1 MLFGDSR
8 SIGDGKRKVAKKHFG
23 YFHPSSRVST
33 DHGAQVQ
40 QIFQI
45 CGGCAPYGVYSYT
58 ESVIIEMCPRHTRSP
73 RDATDRNTYGEDDHD
88 LVRRFAIREDGTARY
103 PVAITVDRP
112 ASNVISLEDY
122 RRQVS
127 AGGTARKVGG

>member
-1 MLFGDSR
+1 M
-8 SIGDGKRKVAKKHFG
+8 H
-23 YFHPSSRVST
+23 
-33 DHGAQVQ
+33 
-40 QIFQI
+40 
-45 CGGCAPYGVYSYT
+45 
-58 ESVIIEMCPRHTRSP
+58 
-73 RDATDRNTYGEDDHD
+73 TDRNTYGEDDHD